1 MEKNIPNLKTSITFL
16 LFIFE
21 INKADFSFF
30 FFTFIGKK
38 ILSPINSEIKEKIG
52 EYHNPINGRKRIS
65 SLKFLLYR
73 KSYKIVIK
81 LSAMPLYY
89 TNINLIYLVIKRYG

>member
-30 FFTFIGKK
+30 FIGKK